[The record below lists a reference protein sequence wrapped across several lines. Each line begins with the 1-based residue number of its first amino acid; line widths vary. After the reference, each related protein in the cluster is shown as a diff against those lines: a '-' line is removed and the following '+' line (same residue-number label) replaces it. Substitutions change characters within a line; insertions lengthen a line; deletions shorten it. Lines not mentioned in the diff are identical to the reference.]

1 MDAQNAAGSD
11 KSKPVAAA
19 EKRPGNHQ
27 PDESHESNSK
37 PTKNVDDSIKSPPH
51 LSKDVKPS
59 VIVSRAPPVADDA
72 PVDRDSDAETIVLP
86 GKDGHSPSKARKV
99 KHEDRSDGE
108 PPVLPVPLVPRKNR
122 DASASRDGD
131 KEKTAN
137 PARLS
142 ETASSLGLKKKRL
155 HDQSARSKD
164 GSSGLSSAPASPPHH
179 RRRSGGHSD
188 SDTGA
193 DRRKSPKLSLK
204 DRAKS
209 IDRIP
214 HKRKASRAD
223 SDDEAENRKVRRQRI
238 SDHNTIEARARLPKE
253 PKSSSS
259 SRREHDG
266 HSGSRTRSVSPHH
279 PRAHRRSVSTQLPAN
294 SSNGLSYKK
303 KRLPPP
309 LQSTDYHSDE
319 SSASGSPHPRSSKLR
334 NLSTPATA
342 ESNMSPA
349 KIAPHKKHLD
359 AHGQTFLA
367 RACARGEYD
376 LAKQRLGERPEDLNV
391 ADYAGNTPLQIAAIN
406 GYEDIVKLLIDAGCN
421 LDCVNYDKDTPLLD
435 AVDNGHLGVVKLLL
449 NAGVNPRKANLSG
462 EEPLDRVS
470 DDLENADD
478 FRAALNEAKSRQGER
493 RRTSEDHHPT
503 DQFDSRSSHGPDSPR
518 RSPAPS
524 ASNASGRR
532 AGTVRA
538 NKTSNHLLYMSLDD
552 KTLRQ
557 AAGKGDEETVT
568 RILQVKDGCDDSE
581 AMVAAARGGHEVVI
595 QLLLAL
601 GGANPDPA
609 PVSSMPPEFA
619 TPMLAAIGQEN
630 IKVVR
635 LLLDQGNFDPTRRF
649 KGETYHE
656 IARRRQ
662 GTNWKDEEHM
672 LKESYDAYR
681 KSHRDISKTKSPGRR
696 EREKE
701 REKDRD
707 REQDRETK
715 RQGRNELKDEARA
728 HKRNL
733 SSPSRD
739 PEKRKK
745 LSSGRTITSP
755 KEKRRA
761 DSFHEDQISP
771 KRGPGR
777 PRKEDRLPTIAVSDR
792 EASPALSQKQAA
804 KAAKRAES
812 DVAAMS
818 SEGEAAK
825 PRRKLVSKGELR
837 GEREKNRR
845 ASMVST
851 TSSLKDPSSPRDP
864 TKLDD
869 HPEKPKGEPLSEK
882 YHDRT
887 KALKRD
893 ESRDRL
899 SVSGD
904 NSSKRHR
911 SSVTPPHSSTGDK
924 DEGEA
929 PVKRRRLDVEGKER
943 RPKSTAS
950 PDDPHRAPRD
960 GPPRSKSSLRDYDD
974 SDRRPTKAKA
984 DVDGHRRES
993 GKSSNSDKSSIH
1005 VKSEDFDIEMPDASD
1020 VKDTVEAEPRIKK
1033 ERDDEKRRLEEK
1045 ERRREEKRQE
1055 ERKRREAEAEETRKK
1070 EEARQREREAEEK
1083 KREAEQKKHEAE
1095 QKQREREAEEKRL
1108 KEEEAAR
1115 HREEQERKRK
1125 AELEKKRQE
1134 EEERQRREAE
1144 EKKQR
1149 EREEEERRLRE
1160 EEEKKKRREEEETK
1174 RKEEEARKQR
1184 EEKERLR
1191 KERIEREAAEE
1202 AKRVREEEERQEH
1215 ERKERLEREELE
1227 RKRAAK
1233 EAEQRRILEEQERVR
1248 VAKLPPLLRWLDA
1261 CPNPKTSEYA
1271 AKFKHMQGVR
1281 FDTIQPQANGTAN
1294 GREQWVLNT
1303 HVALLLGE
1311 KDLSLSKYA
1320 AWEHVSVSD
1329 LAKKVIW
1336 RLESDWYALLKENF
1350 YELGTGLSDYYGEGE
1365 DPFKMS
1371 FRSKEKLRGEAREK
1385 FLKMD
1390 MFFVK
1395 VSDLMS
1401 IAQDVPHLRDL
1412 KMSVEYR
1419 ELPDNE
1425 GQLYGWQVPQKWK
1438 QDPDADRFL
1447 GFAPR
1452 NKYYINGV
1460 MVEEQMPGL
1469 SATSSTPF
1477 PEKRVPRKG
1486 LQQVFPGDPDYARVC
1501 KEQGLDFL
1509 LNGTKTPTMPN
1520 GGHWSPRSQSN
1531 ATEAMVETVNDTQP
1545 AASATAPVLPEPRL
1559 VPNGV
1564 NGVSAPSTN

>member
-1 MDAQNAAGSD
+1 
-11 KSKPVAAA
+11 
-19 EKRPGNHQ
+19 
-27 PDESHESNSK
+27 
-37 PTKNVDDSIKSPPH
+37 
-51 LSKDVKPS
+51 
-59 VIVSRAPPVADDA
+59 
-72 PVDRDSDAETIVLP
+72 
-86 GKDGHSPSKARKV
+86 
-99 KHEDRSDGE
+99 
-108 PPVLPVPLVPRKNR
+108 
-122 DASASRDGD
+122 
-131 KEKTAN
+131 
-137 PARLS
+137 
-142 ETASSLGLKKKRL
+142 
-155 HDQSARSKD
+155 
-164 GSSGLSSAPASPPHH
+164 
-179 RRRSGGHSD
+179 
-188 SDTGA
+188 
-193 DRRKSPKLSLK
+193 
-204 DRAKS
+204 
-209 IDRIP
+209 
-214 HKRKASRAD
+214 
-223 SDDEAENRKVRRQRI
+223 
-238 SDHNTIEARARLPKE
+238 
-253 PKSSSS
+253 
-259 SRREHDG
+259 
-266 HSGSRTRSVSPHH
+266 
-279 PRAHRRSVSTQLPAN
+279 
-294 SSNGLSYKK
+294 
-303 KRLPPP
+303 
-309 LQSTDYHSDE
+309 
-319 SSASGSPHPRSSKLR
+319 
-334 NLSTPATA
+334 
-342 ESNMSPA
+342 MSPA

-462 EEPLDRVS
+462 EEPLDRIS
-470 DDLENADD
+470 DDLENAQD
-478 FRAALNEAKSRQGER
+478 FRAALVEAKSRQGDR
-493 RRTSEDHHPT
+493 RRTSEDHHQT
-503 DQFDSRSSHGPDSPR
+503 DHMDSRSSHGPDSPR

-649 KGETYHE
+649 KGETYYE

-672 LKESYDAYR
+672 LKEAYDAYR
-681 KSHRDISKTKSPGRR
+681 KSHRDIVKTKSPSRR
-696 EREKE
+696 ERERDRE
-701 REKDRD
+701 RDRD

-715 RQGRNELKDEARA
+715 RQGRNELKDEGRA

-733 SSPSRD
+733 SSPSHD

-745 LSSGRTITSP
+745 LSTRNVTSP

-761 DSFHEDQISP
+761 DSFHDDQASP

-792 EASPALSQKQAA
+792 EASPALSQKQSA
-804 KAAKRAES
+804 KPVKRAES

-825 PRRKLVSKGELR
+825 PRELR

-845 ASMVST
+845 ASLVST
-851 TSSLKDPSSPRDP
+851 TSSIKDPSSPRDP
-864 TKLDD
+864 KPDD

-904 NSSKRHR
+904 NSTKRHR
-911 SSVTPPHSSTGDK
+911 SSVTPPHSSTGEK
-924 DEGEA
+924 EEGEA
-929 PVKRRRLDVEGKER
+929 P
-943 RPKSTAS
+943 
-950 PDDPHRAPRD
+950 
-960 GPPRSKSSLRDYDD
+960 SSLRDQDD
-974 SDRRPTKAKA
+974 SDRRPSKIKV
-984 DVDGHRRES
+984 DSDGHRRES

-1005 VKSEDFDIEMPDASD
+1005 VKSEDIDIEMPDASE
-1020 VKDTVEAEPRIKK
+1020 VKDTIEADSRLKK
-1033 ERDDEKRRLEEK
+1033 DREEEKRRAEEK

-1070 EEARQREREAEEK
+1070 EEERRQREAEEK
-1083 KREAEQKKHEAE
+1083 KREAEQKKREAE
-1095 QKQREREAEEKRL
+1095 QKQREAEEKRL
-1108 KEEEAAR
+1108 KEEEEAKQ
-1115 HREEQERKRK
+1115 REEQERKRK
-1125 AELEKKRQE
+1125 IELEKKRQE
-1134 EEERQRREAE
+1134 EELRQRREAE
-1144 EKKQR
+1144 EKKR
-1149 EREEEERRLRE
+1149 REEEEKRLRE
-1160 EEEKKKRREEEETK
+1160 EEEKKRREEELK

-1184 EEKERLR
+1184 EEEERLR
-1191 KERIEREAAEE
+1191 KEQLEREAAEE
-1202 AKRVREEEERQEH
+1202 ARRLREEEERKER
-1215 ERKERLEREELE
+1215 ERKERLHREEME

-1233 EAEQRRILEEQERVR
+1233 EAEQRRILEEQERLR
-1248 VAKLPPLLRWLDA
+1248 LAKLPPLLRWLDG
-1261 CPNPKTSEYA
+1261 CPNPKTPELA

-1281 FDTIQPQANGTAN
+1281 YDTIHPQATGTAD

-1311 KDLSLSKYA
+1311 KDLALSRYT
-1320 AWEHVSVSD
+1320 AWEHIPVSD

-1336 RLESDWYALLKENF
+1336 RLESDRYALINESL
-1350 YELGTGLSDYYGEGE
+1350 YELGTGLPDYYGEGQ
-1365 DPFKMS
+1365 DPFRMS
-1371 FRSKEKLRGEAREK
+1371 YRMKEKLRGEAREK
-1385 FLKMD
+1385 FLKLE

-1395 VSDLMS
+1395 VSDLMF
-1401 IAQDVPHLRDL
+1401 IVPNIPHLRSL

-1419 ELPDNE
+1419 ELPDDE
-1425 GQLYGWQVPQKWK
+1425 GQLYGWKVPQKWK
-1438 QDPDADRFL
+1438 QDPDADRFY

-1460 MVEEQMPGL
+1460 MVEEQKPGM
-1469 SATSSTPF
+1469 SATSSHPF
-1477 PEKRVPRKG
+1477 PEKRAPRKG
-1486 LQQVFPGDPDYARVC
+1486 LQQVFPCDPDYARVC
-1501 KEQGLDFL
+1501 KEQGLEHL
-1509 LNGTKTPTMPN
+1509 LNGTKSPALPN
-1520 GGHWSPRSQSN
+1520 GGHLSPRSQSN
-1531 ATEAMVETVNDTQP
+1531 ATESSAEPLNGSQAVVFGP
-1545 AASATAPVLPEPRL
+1545 APAPVPPPASTEPKL
-1559 VPNGV
+1559 LPNGV
-1564 NGVSAPSTN
+1564 NGVSVLGSN

>member
-11 KSKPVAAA
+11 KPKPVAAA

-27 PDESHESNSK
+27 PDVPKESNNNVNTK
-37 PTKNVDDSIKSPPH
+37 PKNPDESIKSPPH
-51 LSKDVKPS
+51 LPRDTKPS
-59 VIVSRAPPVADDA
+59 VTVSHAPPSTDDA
-72 PVDRDSDAETIVLP
+72 PADRDSDAETIVLP

-108 PPVLPVPLVPRKNR
+108 PPVSRKVR
-122 DASASRDGD
+122 DASVSRDAD
-131 KEKTAN
+131 MEKTMN
-137 PARLS
+137 SHRLP
-142 ETASSLGLKKKRL
+142 EAASSLGLKKKRL
-155 HDQSARSKD
+155 HEQSSRSKD

-179 RRRSGGHSD
+179 MRRSGGHSD

-193 DRRKSPKLSLK
+193 ERRKSPKSSLK

-209 IDRIP
+209 TDRTVP
-214 HKRKASRAD
+214 HKRKALRAD
-223 SDDEAENRKVRRQRI
+223 SDDEAENRKVRRQRV
-238 SDHNTIEARARLPKE
+238 SETGVDSRSSRPPKE

-259 SRREHDG
+259 RRDNDA

-279 PRAHRRSVSTQLPAN
+279 PRVHRRSVSTQLPTN
-294 SSNGLSYKK
+294 SSNGLSHKK

-470 DDLENADD
+470 DDLENAAD
-478 FRAALNEAKSRQGER
+478 FRAALIEAKSRQGDR
-493 RRTSEDHHPT
+493 RRTSEDQHPT
-503 DQFDSRSSHGPDSPR
+503 DQPDSRSSHGPDSPR

-524 ASNASGRR
+524 IGHSSGRR

-662 GTNWKDEEHM
+662 GTNWKEEEHM
-672 LKESYDAYR
+672 LKEAYDAYR
-681 KSHRDISKTKSPGRR
+681 KTHRDISKNKSPSRR

-701 REKDRD
+701 RERDRD

-715 RQGRNELKDEARA
+715 RQGRLELKDEARA

-739 PEKRKK
+739 TENRKK
-745 LSSGRTITSP
+745 LTTGRTVTSP
-755 KEKRRA
+755 KDKRRS
-761 DSFHEDQISP
+761 DSFHDDQTSP

-777 PRKEDRLPTIAVSDR
+777 PKKDDRVPTIAVSDR
-792 EASPALSQKQAA
+792 EASPAPSQKQSA

-818 SEGEAAK
+818 SEGETVK
-825 PRRKLVSKGELR
+825 PRRKLISKGELR
-837 GEREKNRR
+837 GEREKSRR
-845 ASMVST
+845 ASIISS

-864 TKLDD
+864 KHDD
-869 HPEKPKGEPLSEK
+869 HPERPKGEPLSEK

-904 NSSKRHR
+904 LSSKRHR
-911 SSVTPPHSSTGDK
+911 SSVTPPHSSMGDK

-929 PVKRRRLDVEGKER
+929 PVKRRRLDVDGKER
-943 RPKSTAS
+943 RSKSIAS
-950 PDDPHRAPRD
+950 PDDPHRVSRD
-960 GPPRSKSSLRDYDD
+960 GPPRSKSNLRDQDD
-974 SDRRPTKAKA
+974 SDRRPPKVKA
-984 DVDGHRRES
+984 DSDSHRRES

-1005 VKSEDFDIEMPDASD
+1005 VKSEDVDVEMPDASD
-1020 VKDTVEAEPRIKK
+1020 AKDAEDSELRMRK
-1033 ERDDEKRRLEEK
+1033 EREEERRRLEEK
-1045 ERRREEKRQE
+1045 EKRREEKRQE
-1055 ERKRREAEAEETRKK
+1055 ERRRREAEAEETRKRD
-1070 EEARQREREAEEK
+1070 EERRQREAEERKREAEQRRREAEQKEREAEERRL
-1083 KREAEQKKHEAE
+1083 REEEEA
-1095 QKQREREAEEKRL
+1095 KQRE
-1108 KEEEAAR
+1108 
-1115 HREEQERKRK
+1115 EQERERKRK

-1134 EEERQRREAE
+1134 EEERQRREADE
-1144 EKKQR
+1144 
-1149 EREEEERRLRE
+1149 
-1160 EEEKKKRREEEETK
+1160 KKRREEEERRIREEERK
-1174 RKEEEARKQR
+1174 RREAEELRRKEEEARKQR
-1184 EEKERLR
+1184 EEEERLR
-1191 KERIEREAAEE
+1191 REQIEREAAEE
-1202 AKRVREEEERQEH
+1202 ARRIREEEERKER
-1215 ERKERLEREELE
+1215 ERKERLQREEME

-1233 EAEQRRILEEQERVR
+1233 EAEQRRIAQEQERLR
-1248 VAKLPPLLRWLDA
+1248 LAKLPPLLRWLEGCA
-1261 CPNPKTSEYA
+1261 NPKTSEIA

-1281 FDTIQPQANGTAN
+1281 YDTIRPQATGTPE
-1294 GREQWVLNT
+1294 GKEQWVLNT

-1311 KDLSLSKYA
+1311 KDLALSRYT
-1320 AWEHVSVSD
+1320 AWEHVPVSD

-1336 RLESDWYALLKENF
+1336 RLESDRYALISESL
-1350 YELGTGLSDYYGEGE
+1350 YELGAGLPDYYGEGQ
-1365 DPFKMS
+1365 DPFKMAY
-1371 FRSKEKLRGEAREK
+1371 RVKEKLRGEAREK

-1395 VSDLMS
+1395 VSDLMFIVPS
-1401 IAQDVPHLRDL
+1401 IPHLRSL

-1419 ELPDNE
+1419 ELPDDE
-1425 GQLYGWQVPQKWK
+1425 SQLYGWKVPQKWK
-1438 QDPDADRFL
+1438 QDPDADRFY

-1452 NKYYINGV
+1452 NKYYVNGV
-1460 MVEEQMPGL
+1460 MVEEQKPGL

-1477 PEKRVPRKG
+1477 PEKRGPRKG
-1486 LQQVFPGDPDYARVC
+1486 LQQIFPGDPDYARLC
-1501 KEQGLDFL
+1501 KEQGLDHL
-1509 LNGTKTPTMPN
+1509 LNGRKTPALRN
-1520 GGHWSPRSQSN
+1520 GGQLSPRSQSN
-1531 ATEAMVETVNDTQP
+1531 ATETSVGDVNGTQGVVPAP
-1545 AASATAPVLPEPRL
+1545 AAASTEPSVLP
-1559 VPNGV
+1559 NGL
-1564 NGVSAPSTN
+1564 NGVSVSSSSQAGLITNKE